1 MVHPNV
7 LAFLGSKVL
16 PALVE
21 SVFQKVILTRTFC
34 GKMCGASC
42 GIIVTTEEGRI
53 VKVEGDPDYPPTKG
67 YFCVKGKA
75 ITELIYHPDRL
86 TKPLRKVGPRGSGQ
100 WEEITAGEAV
110 SHITDK
116 LRNVIREH
124 GSESVAFHLSLIHI

>member
-1 MVHPNV
+1 M
-7 LAFLGSKVL
+7 
-16 PALVE
+16 
-21 SVFQKVILTRTFC
+21 LTRTFC

-110 SHITDK
+110 SHIADK
-116 LRNVIREH
+116 LRNVSHGGSQERPHRRVHAKARENT
-124 GSESVAFHLSLIHI
+124 GNA